1 MSNQI
6 IAAADLYRNTRVV
19 LDLNEMP
26 HLVDSVTEQ
35 ADGNLSVVF
44 SSGEQRIYGPAEPV
58 VIRESL

>member
-19 LDLNEMP
+19 LDLDEMP

-35 ADGNLSVVF
+35 DGSLVVVF
-44 SSGEQRIYGPAEPV
+44 SSGEQRVYSPTEPV